1 MSESNVALAEP
12 SVALPD
18 HDEQGS
24 GPDRRKL
31 LLIVGGAALAVLL
44 GLAAW
49 FLFFSGSGSSA
60 NDGLVIVHK
69 SAPAAA
75 APKAAAPVPAAKP
88 INEAIGRDPFTPVVK
103 PVTASSTTTAAAGA
117 SAAAGS
123 TTSSS
128 TSSGTSVTLQM
139 VKVTPTSATLK
150 VDGKSYTASVG
161 QVFATN
167 FKLYGL
173 FDAQCA
179 GVLYGDQSVPL
190 CVGDVRTLTS

>member
-12 SVALPD
+12 PVVMPED
-18 HDEQGS
+18 DGQGS

-31 LLIVGGAALAVLL
+31 LLIVGGAALVVLL

-49 FLFFSGSGSSA
+49 FLFFSGSGSPS
-60 NDGLVIVHK
+60 NDGLVVVHK
-69 SAPAAA
+69 NAPAAA

-103 PVTASSTTTAAAGA
+103 PVTASSTTAAAGGTT
-117 SAAAGS
+117 AAGS

-179 GVLYGDQSVPL
+179 GVLFGDQSVPL